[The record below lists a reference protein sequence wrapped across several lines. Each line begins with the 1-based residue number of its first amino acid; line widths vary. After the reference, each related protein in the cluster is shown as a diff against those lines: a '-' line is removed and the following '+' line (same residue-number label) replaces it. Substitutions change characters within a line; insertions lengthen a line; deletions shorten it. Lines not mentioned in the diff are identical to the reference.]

1 MQFTK
6 KVTLVSALI
15 NEIQHLV
22 TPWSCK
28 DMAWESLVSLGS
40 SNGPVQV
47 LPTFPGLCEQHWHSL
62 VLSRTF
68 PCASGTSQ
76 PPAVGRALLANVWV
90 LHPWVT
96 GLGLWWGRDAYAV
109 YEPQQKVIYN
119 PICYNHQ
126 KTSSLTGRRAFTCQ
140 NPPVGNISR

>member
-22 TPWSCK
+22 IPWSCK
-28 DMAWESLVSLGS
+28 HMAWESLVSSGS
-40 SNGPVQV
+40 SNRPVWV
-47 LPTFPGLCEQHWHSL
+47 LPTFPGLCEQHWLSL

-76 PPAVGRALLANVWV
+76 PAAVGRALLANVWV
-90 LHPWVT
+90 LGPWMM
-96 GLGLWWGRDAYAV
+96 GLGLWWGWDAYAV

-119 PICYNHQ
+119 PICYNHW

-140 NPPVGNISR
+140 NPLVGNISR